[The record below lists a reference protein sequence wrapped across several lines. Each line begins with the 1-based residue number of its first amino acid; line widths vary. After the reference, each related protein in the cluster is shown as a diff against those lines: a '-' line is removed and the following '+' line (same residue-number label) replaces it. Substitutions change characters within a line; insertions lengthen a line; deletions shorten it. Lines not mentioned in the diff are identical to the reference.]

1 MIPKE
6 KEMHYA
12 THELLRTRQK
22 DMQIPYEIIAK
33 KADIGIATVKRFFS
47 GGNSSISI
55 VERIASV
62 LGSDIS
68 ISSKN
73 SAEKLLEMQIEK
85 KALLIVNR
93 VMKTSA
99 LEQQKPNSIAYD
111 KMVEKAKDK
120 IRKMPKSQIW
130 S

>member
-1 MIPKE
+1 
-6 KEMHYA
+6 MHYA
-12 THELLRTRQK
+12 TYELLKTRQK

-99 LEQQKPNSIAYD
+99 LEQQKPNSRAYD

>member
-1 MIPKE
+1 ME
-6 KEMHYA
+6 ASTY
-12 THELLRTRQK
+12 ELLRIRQK
-22 DMQIPYEIIAK
+22 SMQMPYEVIAQ

-62 LGSDIS
+62 LGSSIS
-68 ISSKN
+68 ISYQN

-85 KALLIVNR
+85 KALLVVNR

-99 LEQQKPNSIAYD
+99 LEQQKPNNMAYD
-111 KMVEKAKDK
+111 KMLEKAK
-120 IRKMPKSQIW
+120 IHISKMPKSQIW
-130 S
+130 A

>member
-1 MIPKE
+1 MQ
-6 KEMHYA
+6 YA
-12 THELLRTRQK
+12 TYELLKIRQQN
-22 DMQIPYEIIAK
+22 MQIPYEIIAQ

-47 GGNSSISI
+47 GANSSISV

-62 LGSDIS
+62 LGCDIA

-85 KALLIVNR
+85 KALIVVNR

-99 LEQQKPNSIAYD
+99 LEQQKPNSRAYIQ
-111 KMVEKAKDK
+111 MVEKAKVK
-120 IRKMPKSQIW
+120 IQKMPKSQIW

>member
-1 MIPKE
+1 
-6 KEMHYA
+6 
-12 THELLRTRQK
+12 
-22 DMQIPYEIIAK
+22 MQIPYEIIAQ

-47 GGNSSISI
+47 GANSSISV

-62 LGSDIS
+62 LGCDMA
-68 ISSKN
+68 ISSQN

-85 KALLIVNR
+85 KALLVVNR

-99 LEQQKPNSIAYD
+99 LEQQKPNSRAYE
-111 KMVEKAKDK
+111 KMIEKAKVE

>member
-1 MIPKE
+1 MQ
-6 KEMHYA
+6 YT

-22 DMQIPYEIIAK
+22 NMQIPYEIIAK

-68 ISSKN
+68 ISSEN

-85 KALLIVNR
+85 KALFVVNH

-99 LEQQKPNSIAYD
+99 LEQQKPNSRAYD
-111 KMVEKAKDK
+111 KMVEKAKVR

>member
-1 MIPKE
+1 MPKE
-6 KEMHYA
+6 TEMQYA
-12 THELLRTRQK
+12 TYELLRTRQK
-22 DMQIPYEIIAK
+22 NMQIPYEIIAK

-47 GGNSSISI
+47 GANSSLSI

-85 KALLIVNR
+85 KALFVVNR
-93 VMKTSA
+93 VMNTSA
-99 LEQQKPNSIAYD
+99 LEQQKPNSMAYD
-111 KMVEKAKDK
+111 KMLEKAKDK